1 MTTLN
6 ISYRAAE
13 AAPPTKKGA
22 GNFALYALLAPTFIL
37 LAVFCLVPF
46 VIAIATSFYDYEV
59 GGDAKFIGF
68 SNYLEYLHDYT
79 FLKSFGNMLFLTAF
93 AVIVVM
99 IMPLLVA
106 KLIFSLSSDRASYI
120 YRIVFLLPIV
130 VPNVAVQNGQQG
142 TFVYV
147 VDQDSKVHLRTV
159 QVGLADVLCTTPVIV

>member
-1 MTTLN
+1 
-6 ISYRAAE
+6 
-13 AAPPTKKGA
+13 
-22 GNFALYALLAPTFIL
+22 
-37 LAVFCLVPF
+37 VPF

-59 GGDAKFIGF
+59 GGEAKFIGF
-68 SNYLEYLHDYT
+68 SNYLEYLQDYT

-130 VPNVAVQNGQQG
+130 VPNVAV
-142 TFVYV
+142 
-147 VDQDSKVHLRTV
+147 S
-159 QVGLADVLCTTPVIV
+159 AATTRSHATISPRPPASAGPLTIAMIG